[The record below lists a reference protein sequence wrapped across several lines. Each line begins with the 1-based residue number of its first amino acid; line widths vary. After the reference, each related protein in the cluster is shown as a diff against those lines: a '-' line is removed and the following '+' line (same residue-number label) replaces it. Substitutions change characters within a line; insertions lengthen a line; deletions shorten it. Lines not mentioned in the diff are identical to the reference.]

1 MKFQS
6 LCIFSCILI
15 KVSGATACWPFT
27 DSAVPSSLL
36 LLFLLRSAGLQPAD
50 LLLILL
56 FLPHYYYSYYYSHTF
71 SNPLSEATIKA
82 TELKFAHNAYNLNI
96 KNDFWNFCDSTSGFG
111 NIRIIR
117 EIAYALIS
125 LQPMIW
131 FEWKL
136 VLWKEETK
144 ASFLYD
150 IQKDEQLPVPVVF
163 VQYINAPKA
172 SYL

>member
-1 MKFQS
+1 MRFGKLKS
-6 LCIFSCILI
+6 KLWIHIFLII
-15 KVSGATACWPFT
+15 KVSGATARWPFT
-27 DSAVPSSLL
+27 DSAVPSS
-36 LLFLLRSAGLQPAD
+36 LLRSAGLQPAD

-82 TELKFAHNAYNLNI
+82 TELKFAHNAKNINI
-96 KNDFWNFCDSTSGFG
+96 KNDFWKFCDSTSGSG

-117 EIAYALIS
+117 EIVSALIS
-125 LQPMIW
+125 LQPMIR

-136 VLWKEETK
+136 VLWKEDIK

-150 IQKDEQLPVPVVF
+150 MRKDEQLPVPVVF
-163 VQYINAPKA
+163 VQY
-172 SYL
+172 